1 MEEKY
6 ATQPL
11 QEGGEDDPVRIEDVR
26 AISSFNKIANNQI
39 AVPGVP
45 PRLHPLTQRLKVE
58 LDYDNKSLGRNYP
71 TYTHHFEPLIRSIEA
86 TDPGYD
92 LTKIDIVTNASNLRK
107 MFMLFLNRQMEYQR
121 YDLTWRDN
129 TLVVS
134 KWVSDPHLN
143 SSLGHGTGFEQ
154 ATCIYDDHEDEVL
167 KSSTSHHRVIQYR
180 FGGLHLVVQS
190 EVDAYHCD
198 CHCPSAGN
206 VDPALPETSS
216 ALTINEVVQHR
227 RRSSSGQT
235 SKLSTVFSSDF
246 SVTSIDCHRDATR
259 ETSPMS
265 PPPSPC
271 LPKSTGD
278 LEPPITGVPPASAEN
293 VAFSSANSSP
303 TLDVLRLGREIPAQ
317 CLVEVKTHKVNNQP
331 FFNAEAQL
339 YFAQVSKLYIAQN
352 DNGSFSP
359 TTVLRNNNNNKT
371 SSAVQDK
378 TEDIR
383 QWAEAEQN
391 QRQLRKVVALL
402 KKLRELAERY
412 EKEKGV
418 GRLTVLMR
426 NDGLGEESGVKVTLY
441 ERMGDEGEGSGCLP
455 GDGAG
460 GEGFKESH
468 GLGREGGGRGA
479 GGHNPEE
486 EGWIQVLFR
495 CLTV

>member
-1 MEEKY
+1 MRD
-6 ATQPL
+6 L
-11 QEGGEDDPVRIEDVR
+11 DLGEDEPVKIEDVR

-45 PRLHPLTQRLKVE
+45 PRLHPLTQQLDLK
-58 LDYDNKSLGRNYP
+58 LDYHNKSLGQNYP
-71 TYTHHFEPLIRSIEA
+71 TYTHHFEPLVRSVEA

-107 MFMLFLNRQMEYQR
+107 MFTLFLNRRPEYER

-129 TLVVS
+129 TLVLS
-134 KWVSDPHLN
+134 KWALDPQMN

-167 KSSTSHHRVIQYR
+167 KSSTSHHRVIEYR

-206 VDPALPETSS
+206 VDPALPETLS
-216 ALTINEVVQHR
+216 ALTIDEVAQHR
-227 RRSSSGQT
+227 RRSSAISAESSGQT
-235 SKLSTVFSSDF
+235 SKLSTVLSSDF
-246 SVTSIDCHRDATR
+246 SVTSIDCHRNATR

-271 LPKSTGD
+271 LTKSTTGD
-278 LEPPITGVPPASAEN
+278 LVEPRITGGVPPASASEN
-293 VAFSSANSSP
+293 LAFSSANSSP

-317 CLVEVKTHKVNNQP
+317 CLVEVKTHKVKNEP
-331 FFNAEAQL
+331 LFNAEAQL
-339 YFAQVSKLYIAQN
+339 YFAQVSKLYIAKN
-352 DNGSFSP
+352 DYGSFYP
-359 TTVLRNNNNNKT
+359 ATVLGNDNNNNKT
-371 SSAVQDK
+371 SAGVQDK

-402 KKLRELAERY
+402 KKLRELAEGY

-426 NDGLGEESGVKVTLY
+426 NDGMGEESGVKVTLH
-441 ERMGDEGEGSGCLP
+441 ERMGTGDEGEGSGCLP
-455 GDGAG
+455 LPGDGG
-460 GEGFKESH
+460 GEGSKNTS
-468 GLGREGGGRGA
+468 
-479 GGHNPEE
+479 
-486 EGWIQVLFR
+486 
-495 CLTV
+495 T